1 MIYSKTPLRLSLF
14 GGGTDLNSYYKK
26 NNYGCVLSFAL
37 DKYIYVFI
45 KKQPGLFYEKYR
57 LNYSKTEIVN
67 HIKDIKHDIIRSCL
81 KYMNI
86 KETLYISTISDV
98 PASTGLGSSSAFCVG
113 LLNALHKYKKI
124 SISKSE
130 LAYKASQIEIK
141 ILKKPIGIQDYYPA
155 VYGGLRYYKFKD
167 NNQIEISKNLI
178 SNRQFSILSKSI
190 LVFWSGVTRSADKI
204 LKKQNLK
211 SKTNKLILD
220 ELKSLTNEVSYMFY
234 NKRLKVKVLG
244 EKMDEAWKLKKRLS
258 SGITNKLINIAYN
271 TAKKNGAYGGK
282 ILGAGGGGFL
292 LLIAD
297 NSCHKEI
304 EKEMNKIDFK
314 KFSFSI
320 SFKGSISK
328 KID

>member
-14 GGGTDLNSYYKK
+14 GGGTDLKSYYKK
-26 NNYGCVLSFAL
+26 NNYGCVLSFSL

-81 KYMNI
+81 KYMNV

-113 LLNALHKYKKI
+113 LLNALHKYKNI
-124 SISKSE
+124 RVSKSE

-155 VYGGLRYYKFKD
+155 VYGGLRYYKFID
-167 NNQIEISKNLI
+167 NDQIEISKNLI
-178 SNRQFSILSKSI
+178 SNRQFSIFSKSI

-204 LKKQNLK
+204 LNKQNLK
-211 SKTNKLILD
+211 SKTNKLMLD

-234 NKRLKVKVLG
+234 NKRLKIKLLG

-258 SGITNKLINIAYN
+258 TGITNKLINIAYN
-271 TAKKNGAYGGK
+271 NAKKNGAYGGK

-297 NSCHKEI
+297 NSCHKKI
-304 EKEMNKIDFK
+304 EKEMNKINFK

-320 SFKGSISK
+320 SFKGSVSK